1 MGGSPG
7 LVVMV
12 DNSCSKGHGFKSW
25 RHILDGHF
33 SHWFVAKIVLFTWK
47 YQNTLKIGRAWPIF
61 KKNITTVYHFLAL
74 FMGCWVVEWLVLWQC
89 QQNGNKNLLSK
100 DQSWR
105 PHWRPR
111 LWPPCPPDRSRGSE
125 LGSRQPGR
133 EEPMSIVLQLETNF
147 FPWYFFL
154 NFLFN
159 SGGSNFYLNL
169 WWPNCAY
176 AHWWKNLS
184 TSHA

>member
-1 MGGSPG
+1 MFERSWVQILAPHTGWTFFTLICCKNCIVYLKIPKYIKNRPG
-7 LVVMV
+7 LA
-12 DNSCSKGHGFKSW
+12 
-25 RHILDGHF
+25 HF
-33 SHWFVAKIVLFTWK
+33 L
-47 YQNTLKIGRAWPIF
+47 
-61 KKNITTVYHFLAL
+61 KNITVYHFLAV
-74 FMGCWVVEWLVLWQC
+74 FMGCGVVEWLVLWHC
-89 QQNGNKNLLSK
+89 QHNGNKNLLSK
-100 DQSWR
+100 GQSWR